1 MIPLNKMKTVDQI
14 DVTGKTVFLRADFN
28 VPIDAKGDITD
39 DTRIRATI
47 PTIKNIIERDG
58 KLVIASHLGRP
69 KGKPEEKYSLLP
81 CADQLS
87 LILKKKVTF
96 VDNCLGDGV
105 KKLIKEMDD
114 GDVML
119 LENTRFHSEEE
130 KNDDQ
135 FSNQLANGYDIYIND
150 AFGTLH
156 RAHASTVGMVKYFK
170 VKGIG
175 LLVKKELEYL
185 NPLLDRPERPF
196 TLILG
201 GAKVSDKIAI
211 LENLVKRADKIL
223 VGGGMA
229 YTFLKSEGHEIGKS
243 LFEEAKESRAA
254 RIIEDARAR
263 KCEFILPKDHVVA
276 DKLEAGVK
284 SKVVKK
290 DIPKEMMGLDIGPE
304 TIEEFKRAISES
316 KTIFW
321 NGPLGAF
328 ETEPFNKGTFEIA
341 KAVASLKGKTIVG
354 GGDSVSALTE
364 VGCEKKVS
372 HVSTGGGATL
382 EFLEGKILPGLEVMI
397 G

>member
-1 MIPLNKMKTVDQI
+1 MIPIDKIKTVDSI
-14 DVTGKTVFLRADFN
+14 EVEGKKVLMRADFN
-28 VPIDAKGDITD
+28 VPLDGNGEITD

-47 PTIKNIIERDG
+47 PTIRDILDRGG
-58 KLVIASHLGRP
+58 KLVIMSHLGRP

-87 LILKKKVTF
+87 LILKKNVTF
-96 VDNCLGDGV
+96 VADCVGDGRNKLV
-105 KKLIKEMDD
+105 KDMKN
-114 GDVML
+114 GDLML
-119 LENTRFHSEEE
+119 LENTRFYAEEE
-130 KNDDQ
+130 KNDDK
-135 FSNQLANGYDIYIND
+135 FSEQLAKSFEVYIND

-156 RAHASTVGMVKYFK
+156 RAHASTHGVVKYFK
-170 VKGIG
+170 EKGIG

-185 NPLLDRPERPF
+185 SPLLGRPEKPY

-211 LENLVKRADKIL
+211 LENLVKRADRIL

-229 YTFLKSEGHEIGKS
+229 YTFLKSQGFEIGKS
-243 LFEEAKESRAA
+243 LYEEAKEPRAK
-254 RIIEDARAR
+254 RIIEDAEA
-263 KCEFILPKDHVVA
+263 KGCQFILPTDHVVA
-276 DKLEAGVK
+276 DKLEKGVK
-284 SKVVKK
+284 TQVVKGN
-290 DIPKEMMGLDIGPE
+290 IPKDKMGLDIGPE
-304 TIEEFKRAISES
+304 TIREFEKHVSES
-316 KTIFW
+316 RTIFW

-382 EFLEGKILPGLEVMI
+382 EFLEGKILPGLEVLLE
-397 G
+397 